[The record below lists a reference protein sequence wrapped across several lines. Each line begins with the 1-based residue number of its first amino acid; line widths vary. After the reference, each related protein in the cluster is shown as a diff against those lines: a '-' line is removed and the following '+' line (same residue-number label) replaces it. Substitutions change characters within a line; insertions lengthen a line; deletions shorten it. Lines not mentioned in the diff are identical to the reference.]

1 MSDKKVLNGI
11 EYEKIDTTTFTING
25 EIYDNSFTKNDLSKL
40 SKDGLIIVDIDT
52 KKDTTKKDTTK
63 KLKDLYVSENSFNS
77 NLKQNEI
84 NKISNEDTNF
94 RKYENYNNHI
104 LIGLGVLCLVI
115 VSIIILL

>member
-40 SKDGLIIVDIDT
+40 SKDGLIIVDID
-52 KKDTTKKDTTK
+52 TKKDTTK